1 MDVCYNHSSIN
12 ISIKNILSQLES
24 DATMENP
31 GNNQAKKPIK
41 ISKFVIGGI
50 LLLIAVVILVIT
62 SLKGNAQ
69 YYLTVDE
76 LLASPQGEYSNVRV
90 SGVVL
95 GDTIQYDSKNLILT
109 FTIANIPGDNQVIEE
124 MGGIAQ
130 VLHNAASDPHASR
143 LQVEY
148 HDVKPDLL
156 KNEAQAIITGR
167 MGDNGVFYAD
177 ELLLK
182 CPSRYEDS
190 LPEQSAN

>member
-1 MDVCYNHSSIN
+1 LNNNTTVSPDQSMEKPVFKIN
-12 ISIKNILSQLES
+12 
-24 DATMENP
+24 
-31 GNNQAKKPIK
+31 
-41 ISKFVIGGI
+41 KFIIGG
-50 LLLIAVVILVIT
+50 LLLLAAVVVLVVT

-76 LLASPQGEYSNVRV
+76 LLASPKGQYSNVRV

-95 GDTIQYDSKNLILT
+95 GDTIQYDAQHQVLT
-109 FTIANIPGDNQVIEE
+109 FTIANIPGDDNVIEE

-130 VLHNAASDPHASR
+130 VLHTASTDPSASR

-156 KNEAQAIITGR
+156 KNEAQAIVTGQL
-167 MGDNGVFYAD
+167 GEDGIFYAD

-182 CPSRYEDS
+182 CPSKYEEE
-190 LPEQSAN
+190 LPEQVQN